1 MRLET
6 IKLAGFKSFVD
17 PTTVRLPSNLVSIV
31 GPNGCGKS
39 NIIDAVRW
47 VLGEASAK
55 HLRGESMA
63 DVIFNGSTGRKPLGQ
78 ASIELVFDNS
88 DGSLGG
94 EYANF
99 GEIAIRRTVT
109 RDGLSHYYLNGTR
122 CRRRDIT
129 DIFLGTGLGPR
140 SYAIIEQGMISRL
153 IEAKPEDLR
162 VYLEEAAGISKY
174 KERRRDTENRI
185 RRTRENLERLTDF
198 REELE
203 RQLKHLERQ
212 AAAAERFSQL
222 KAEERRFATELLALQ
237 WRRLD
242 GEGATL
248 HESVRG
254 CEVRL
259 AAVQAR
265 HTRVDADIEHARD
278 RHAEA
283 NGALGR
289 VQERYYAIG
298 AEIART
304 EQGVQLQQER
314 ARQLRSDLE
323 QTRRARGEAERHL
336 QEDLERQAAFT
347 TEREQL
353 LPALAAAGDADA
365 GASEALGF
373 AEEAMQQW
381 QHEWDEF
388 SVAAEQPRQQ
398 AEVQQSRIRHLE
410 ESLEQAAGRLQ
421 RLEAERAELAT
432 APLEEERLLHEER
445 VHELEE
451 VSQQWQERAETVRE
465 RIETARATIT
475 RLGAGLDAARR
486 TLQEQRGRLASLQA
500 LQQAA
505 LGQTDAVVTG
515 WLQAQ
520 GIGGNAR
527 LAERLRV
534 DSGWETAVETVLGSH
549 LQAVCVEAMAPLAG
563 ALASFGA
570 GTLGLFA
577 PHGAPVDAAS
587 PLLAAR
593 VRADFDLGSLFAGV
607 HAAESLAEALAMQ
620 PRLAHGESV
629 VTREGVWLGRD
640 WLRLA
645 RDSDARA
652 GVIQRTREIAGL
664 EQAHELE
671 RAREAE
677 LDGSLDEAREELRA
691 LEAESLGLQ
700 QELRGAT
707 ARYTEA
713 RAALSGCSARLEQL
727 QLRAERN
734 RSEHEQYRER
744 HEAQRSELQEA
755 RALLGSALD
764 AMHRDGQ
771 RREALQLRRDL
782 VRQALDAARQQAR
795 GARDEAHRL
804 AMRRES
810 LETQL
815 ASLHSAIA
823 RIEGQFAQFEE
834 RIGALESQ
842 IAGTEEPIAI
852 GRERLEEQLQQR
864 LAVESELTAARTLVQ
879 EIEHELRELER
890 SRHAIEQEMDT
901 VRGELER
908 ERIAAQTVQVRLAG
922 IVEQLNKGHADLPSV
937 LEGLVPEANEE
948 AWQAQIERLGNQIAR
963 LGPINLAAIEEHR
976 SQSERKTYLDAQN
989 ADLVEALETLENAI
1003 RKIDRETRTR
1013 FKDTF
1018 DRVNSGLQELFPR
1031 VFGGGHA
1038 YLEMTGEDL
1047 LDTGVAI
1054 MARPPGKRNATIHL
1068 LSGGEKALTA
1078 ISLVFSIFRL
1088 NPSPFC
1094 MLDEVDAPL
1103 DDANVGRFARLVR
1116 EMSETVQFIVI
1127 THNKITMEI
1136 AQQLMGVTMQEPGVS
1151 RLVSVDVDEAVA
1163 MANTG

>member
-17 PTTVRLPSNLVSIV
+17 PTVVRLPSNLVSIV

-94 EYANF
+94 EYAKF
-99 GEIAIRRTVT
+99 GEIAIRRVVT

-153 IEAKPEDLR
+153 IEARPEELR

-185 RRTRENLERLTDF
+185 RRTRENLERLADF
-198 REELE
+198 RDELE

-222 KAEERRFATELLALQ
+222 KTEERRFAAELLALQ
-237 WRRLD
+237 WRRFD
-242 GEGATL
+242 GEAAAL
-248 HESVRG
+248 HEKVRD

-259 AAVQAR
+259 EAVQAR
-265 HTRVDADIEHARD
+265 HTRVDADLERS
-278 RHAEA
+278 REQHAEA
-283 NGALGR
+283 NAEMGG

-298 AEIART
+298 AEISRI
-304 EQGVQLQQER
+304 EQEIRLQQER
-314 ARQLRSDLE
+314 AQQLQADLE
-323 QTRRARGEAERHL
+323 QTRKARAEAQRHRD
-336 QEDLERQAAFT
+336 EDLQRQ
-347 TEREQL
+347 REHSSEL
-353 LPALAAAGDADA
+353 DEVLPALLEAQSLDAQVN
-365 GASEALGF
+365 EALGI

-381 QHEWDEF
+381 QLEWDEF
-388 SVAAEQPRQQ
+388 SAASEQPRQQ

-410 ESLEQAAGRLQ
+410 DSLHQLGERLQ
-421 RLEAERAELAT
+421 VLEAEQGALAT
-432 APLEEERLLHEER
+432 QPLEDERSMHEER
-445 VHELEE
+445 AQQLEAL
-451 VSQQWQERAETVRE
+451 SLHCQERSETLRE
-465 RIETARATIT
+465 RIEQARTTVTCLTGDLDTT
-475 RLGAGLDAARR
+475 RGE
-486 TLQEQRGRLASLQA
+486 LQEQRGRLASLQA

-515 WLQAQ
+515 WLQSR
-520 GIGGNAR
+520 GIAGNPR
-527 LAERLRV
+527 LAERLHVER
-534 DSGWETAVETVLGSH
+534 GWETAVETVLGEH
-549 LQAVCVEAMAPLAG
+549 LQAVCVDGMAPFAAVLS
-563 ALASFGA
+563 SFEN
-570 GTLGLFA
+570 GTLSLFSPQGTHRATPPQLLANRVQADFALDGLL
-577 PHGAPVDAAS
+577 HGIYAVDA
-587 PLLAAR
+587 L
-593 VRADFDLGSLFAGV
+593 D
-607 HAAESLAEALAMQ
+607 EALALQ
-620 PRLAHGESV
+620 ERLAENESV
-629 VTREGVWLGRD
+629 VTRDGVWLGRD

-645 RDSDARA
+645 RGNDAHA
-652 GVIQRTREIAGL
+652 GVIQRGREIAAL
-664 EQAHELE
+664 EASTEAL
-671 RAREAE
+671 RAREDE
-677 LDGSLDEAREELRA
+677 LLASLDEAREGLREFEL
-691 LEAESLGLQ
+691 ESLDLQ
-700 QELRGAT
+700 QEARA
-707 ARYTEA
+707 AANRYTEA
-713 RAALSGCSARLEQL
+713 RAALSASSARLEQM
-727 QLRAERN
+727 QLRAEHN
-734 RSEHEQYRER
+734 RVEQERQRER
-744 HEAQRSELQEA
+744 HDLQRDELLQA
-755 RALLGSALD
+755 RNLLQTALD
-764 AMHRDGQ
+764 AMHRDGRQ
-771 RREALQLRRDL
+771 RDELQSQRSSVRERFET
-782 VRQALDAARQQAR
+782 ARQQAR
-795 GARDEAHRL
+795 SARDEVHRL
-804 AMRRES
+804 AVRREA
-810 LETQL
+810 LETRL
-815 ASLHSAIA
+815 ASLGMAITRGEEQFDRLRERSAT
-823 RIEGQFAQFEE
+823 
-834 RIGALESQ
+834 LEQLVAASD
-842 IAGTEEPIAI
+842 EPIAD
-852 GRERLEEQLQQR
+852 GRERLEERLQER
-864 LAVESELTAARTLVQ
+864 LVVEGELGAARTRVQ
-879 EIEHELRELER
+879 GIEHELRELER
-890 SRHAIEQEMDT
+890 SRHLIEQEIEA
-901 VRGELER
+901 VRSELER
-908 ERIAAQTVQVRLAG
+908 ERIAAQTVRVHLSTV
-922 IVEQLNKGHADLPSV
+922 VEQLDKSHVDLHAV
-937 LEGLVPEANEE
+937 LDSLADDADEA

-976 SQSERKTYLDAQN
+976 AQAERKTYLDAQN
-989 ADLVEALETLENAI
+989 ADLEEALETLENAI

-1013 FKDTF
+1013 FKETF

-1054 MARPPGKRNATIHL
+1054 MARPPGKRNATINL

-1127 THNKITMEI
+1127 THNKVTMEI

-1151 RLVSVDVDEAVA
+1151 RLVSVDVDQAAALADV
-1163 MANTG
+1163 G